1 LQKTTVSP
9 GLSPVIKYLQHFLVF
24 GIKIA
29 EVFHGEFYLH
39 HSHRAKTTPR
49 NGRKAACHLKLK
61 KVKLARD
68 DFWEGAIFRSYSVK
82 LKKME
87 EVRK

>member
-39 HSHRAKTTPR
+39 HSHRANTTPR
-49 NGRKAACHLKLK
+49 NGRKVAWNLKLK
-61 KVKLARD
+61 KVKLAKN
-68 DFWEGAIFRSYSVK
+68 DFGEGRFFIRIH
-82 LKKME
+82 
-87 EVRK
+87 